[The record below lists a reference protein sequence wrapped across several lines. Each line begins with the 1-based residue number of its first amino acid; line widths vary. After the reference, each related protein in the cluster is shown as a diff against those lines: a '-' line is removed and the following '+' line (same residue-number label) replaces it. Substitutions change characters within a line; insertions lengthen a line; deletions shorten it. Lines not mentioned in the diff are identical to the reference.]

1 MSVANPT
8 ASHDIGERDAD
19 EVSSALAPPRVEY
32 DLVRAHSLAAVITLI
47 IAAIFGTIVALKF
60 TYPDF
65 LGSYP
70 WASWGRLR
78 YDHTQGILWGW
89 LCNAFLATLYHFV
102 PRLADKP
109 VTSRRIGWILFWT
122 WNIGV
127 VFSGWSLVLAGLDH
141 WLVAAKPLAWTEFP
155 AITNA
160 ITEVCLALWAVQFIS
175 PLLARR
181 ANGGLYVSAWYII
194 GGGVFSF
201 LSFPIGSLVP
211 ELVPGAMGAAFSG
224 LWIHDAVGL
233 LVTPFTLA
241 IAYAVIPATTRQPVY
256 SHFLSMIGFWGLFFM
271 YPLNGTHH
279 YVYSALPMD
288 TQRAAIIASI
298 YLGADVILVVTNLLM
313 SLNNQGMVVLRDIPL
328 RYVWTGIIFYL
339 LVSLQGSFQALMP
352 VQALV
357 HFTDWK
363 IAHSHLAM
371 LGFATFVAAGGVA
384 HAWQRLPSSRYNATA
399 MAWSYW
405 LITIGLMV
413 MFFDLTAAGLVEA
426 HLWESGA
433 PWIDS
438 VRAVSSY
445 WAFRDASA
453 VPILAGFLAFLLGLT
468 TGPKGGVSLE
478 AMSEKSMSENLVR
491 SAPARLVAN
500 PVAGELI

>member
-1 MSVANPT
+1 MSGFGAA
-8 ASHDIGERDAD
+8 ASSKAAHMGMDVVSDAII
-19 EVSSALAPPRVEY
+19 PPRVDQ
-32 DLVRAHSLAAVITLI
+32 DLIKAHSLAAILTLI
-47 IAAIFGTIVALKF
+47 ISAIFGTIVAVKF

-70 WASWGRLR
+70 WATWGRLR

-102 PRLADKP
+102 PRLADRP
-109 VTSRRIGWILFWT
+109 VTSRRLGWVLFWA
-122 WNIGV
+122 WNLGV
-127 VFSGWSLVLAGLDH
+127 VLSGWSLVLAGLDH
-141 WLVAAKPLAWTEFP
+141 WLFAAKPLSWTEFP
-155 AITNA
+155 AITN
-160 ITEVCLALWAVQFIS
+160 IVTEVCLALWAVQFVG
-175 PLLARR
+175 PLLTRNA
-181 ANGGLYVSAWYII
+181 ANGLYVSAWYII
-194 GGGVFSF
+194 GGVVFSF
-201 LSFPIGSLVP
+201 LSFPVGSLVP
-211 ELVPGAMGAAFSG
+211 ELAPGAMGAAFSG

-241 IAYAVIPATTRQPVY
+241 IAYAVIPAVTRRPIY
-256 SHFLSMIGFWGLFFM
+256 SHFLSMIGFWGLFFV

-288 TQRAAIIASI
+288 TQKAAIVASV

-313 SLNNQGMVVLRDIPL
+313 SLRDQGAIVLRNIPL

-363 IAHSHLAM
+363 IGHSHLAM
-371 LGFATFVAAGGVA
+371 LGFATFIAAGGVA
-384 HAWQRLPSSRYNATA
+384 HVWQKVPGTRYNAAA

-405 LITIGLMV
+405 LITTGLLV

-426 HLWESGA
+426 HLWQDGS

-438 VRAVSSY
+438 VRAVASY
-445 WAFRDASA
+445 WGFRDASA
-453 VPILAGFLAFLLGLT
+453 APILAGFVAFLLGLT
-468 TGPKGGVSLE
+468 TGPLASNTVEATSLDFLE
-478 AMSEKSMSENLVR
+478 A
-491 SAPARLVAN
+491 APADVY
-500 PVAGELI
+500 PVPGE